1 MDKRFTPLTPHE
13 QLLKRQQMI
22 DQLVANPEWSVDQV
36 VRFIRAE
43 LHLTLP
49 EMAKVCKVSKQTLQN
64 IEQGQGN
71 PTLETVDKILRPF
84 GFRMGMM
91 RIKVA

>member
-13 QLLKRQQMI
+13 QLLKRQSMI
-22 DQLVANPEWSVDQV
+22 DRLVENPNWSINQV
-36 VRFIRAE
+36 VSFIRAE

-49 EMAKVCKVSKQTLQN
+49 EMAKICRVSKQTLQN

-71 PTLETVDKILRPF
+71 PTLDTIDKILKPF
-84 GFRMGMM
+84 GFQMGVM
-91 RIKVA
+91 RVE

>member
-1 MDKRFTPLTPHE
+1 VDKRFTPLTPHE

-22 DQLVANPEWSVDQV
+22 DQLSANPAWPIDQV
-36 VRFIRAE
+36 VSFIRAE

-64 IEQGQGN
+64 IEQGKGN
-71 PTLETVDKILRPF
+71 PTLETIDRILKPF
-84 GFRMGMM
+84 GFRLGIM
-91 RIKVA
+91 RMK

>member
-22 DQLVANPEWSVDQV
+22 DQLSANPAWPIDQV
-36 VRFIRAE
+36 VSFIRAE

-64 IEQGQGN
+64 IEQGKGN
-71 PTLETVDKILRPF
+71 PTLETIDRILKPF
-84 GFRMGMM
+84 GFRLGIM
-91 RIKVA
+91 RMK

>member
-22 DQLVANPEWSVDQV
+22 DHLLENPALSIDQV
-36 VRFIRAE
+36 VCFIRSE

-49 EMAKVCKVSKQTLQN
+49 EMAKVCKVSKQTLQK
-64 IEQGQGN
+64 IEQGKGN
-71 PTLETVDKILRPF
+71 PTLETIDNILKPF
-84 GFRMGMM
+84 GFTMGVM
-91 RIKVA
+91 RIK